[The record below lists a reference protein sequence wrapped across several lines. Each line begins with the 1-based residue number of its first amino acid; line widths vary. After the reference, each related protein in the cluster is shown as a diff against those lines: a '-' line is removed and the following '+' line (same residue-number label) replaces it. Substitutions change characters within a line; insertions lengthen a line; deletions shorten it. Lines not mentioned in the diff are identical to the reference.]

1 MDEDEKRRKYWWG
14 RGCYKEKA
22 LPAIAENFDFKISD
36 GKQMKGASATATTSL
51 VKGGG
56 GKKK

>member
-1 MDEDEKRRKYWWG
+1 MIQLERKGFFRCDVAYG
-14 RGCYKEKA
+14 GPNKPVV
-22 LPAIAENFDFKISD
+22 LFAIPD